1 MRETPQPL
9 SQQPTQPLDQS
20 FHPTDLISKGV
31 RPTMAKGCKLFK
43 ENEYIVPELLISVC
57 ATKEILRQT
66 VCSLRP

>member
-1 MRETPQPL
+1 
-9 SQQPTQPLDQS
+9 
-20 FHPTDLISKGV
+20 
-31 RPTMAKGCKLFK
+31 MAKGCKLFK